1 MIYTDNCCFCIG
13 LKCGCILISL
23 IEVLIRGMDR
33 FFVDRES
40 ILGFLSLVVS
50 GAYVICCIFLLLG
63 AVLVSCF
70 EVLYFPLEYNL
81 LYKEAR
87 CFLLPYLMV
96 SCLRFVVLVAEG
108 IFVAT
113 EGIVNDYLIFDVLQS
128 VLGLYFWLVVYSY
141 YDRLY
146 QD

>member
-23 IEVLIRGMDR
+23 IEVLIRGLDR
-33 FFVDRES
+33 FFVDRDS
-40 ILGFLSLVVS
+40 LLGFLSLVVS

-63 AVLVSCF
+63 AVLD
-70 EVLYFPLEYNL
+70 
-81 LYKEAR
+81 AR

-96 SCLRFVVLVAEG
+96 SCLRFVILVAEG

-128 VLGLYFWLVVYSY
+128 VLGLYFWIVVYSY
-141 YDRLY
+141 YDRLK
-146 QD
+146 QE